1 MQFYSSEQNVQTKK
15 KSSGESNPNKE
26 DTPEDTIMQLLEEV
40 IHPHIDRPSPTT
52 PGYSTSFCWPS
63 LNNGTLGL
71 HRYQPA
77 QSCQHIGSVNASAPS
92 GYYWIDPNLGCA
104 SDAVLVYC
112 NFTSGETCIHTNS
125 TQVGL
130 HYNTSHDYD
139 IITVV
144 SWLSTHAWIFKTD
157 LR

>member
-1 MQFYSSEQNVQTKK
+1 MSFVHCIQFYSSEQNVQIKK
-15 KSSGESNPNKE
+15 KSSSESNPNE
-26 DTPEDTIMQLLEEV
+26 EETEVDTIMQLMEEV

-52 PGYSTSFCWPS
+52 PGYSTSYRWPS

-77 QSCQHIGSVNASAPS
+77 QSCQHISSVNASAPN

-104 SDAVLVYC
+104 SDAVMVYC
-112 NFTSGETCIHTNS
+112 NFTSGETCIHTNA

-130 HYNTSHDYD
+130 HLYTAHSS
-139 IITVV
+139 IITA
-144 SWLSTHAWIFKTD
+144 SF
-157 LR
+157 